1 MPKNNPLDEVT
12 FRAVGLARHAVT
24 ASPTHPAVLNAANEE
39 CVAAFLAG
47 RIGFLDIAR
56 IVGDCVEEHL
66 AHGHVANDALTVD
79 AVLVADAWGRARA
92 AELAGVAA

>member
-1 MPKNNPLDEVT
+1 MD
-12 FRAVGLARHAVT
+12 
-24 ASPTHPAVLNAANEE
+24 
-39 CVAAFLAG
+39 AFWDG

-66 AHGHVANDALTVD
+66 AHGHVADDALTVD